1 MNRQR
6 KYLESKKD
14 LEKEI
19 IELLIKNQ
27 VIKKQLSSIR
37 NMLNDILGTDEKVEF
52 YGSADLVQMCRE
64 IEQELVSNKKVMVIK
79 KDGKYS
85 VSVVDKIQK
94 CLNCQEVLELEW
106 KSSFCS
112 NCLKET
118 KPAIEKM

>member
-94 CLNCQEVLELEW
+94 CLNCQEVLELE
-106 KSSFCS
+106 
-112 NCLKET
+112 
-118 KPAIEKM
+118 